1 MGVVQVSNFGLIE
14 GGALFLSLLGTILY
28 SMLGYVLLRRPL
40 KQRQEKIVLLTALGL
55 LLYFAG
61 NFMALFP
68 RTLVFDTGFN
78 VNRLGWIITL
88 AGISISPALLIHAY
102 GAYYCETRDPEKT
115 IISRHAFEVAFTFL
129 HSIGFFFLVGFFLF
143 TNQENTLRTLD
154 LTSTSMHIFFEA
166 YATWLA
172 VAFLIVAVISLKMSG
187 MKHWERFRYYFYQ
200 NGILMIMVSLVTVIS
215 FWGLH
220 IVSAAPQTI
229 RLVFLLLAL
238 IHGMVLAYYRLQY
251 EFINIFVRPSLVY
264 FTLAGLIVLVY
275 QFGIK
280 NLTEMLTQ
288 YPVFNVEVIEL
299 FLLLALIFL
308 FQPARVHIQ
317 ARINALF
324 FQESRKF
331 QDSLHTISKQLKTST
346 NLDQLFPKISEQL
359 ADILDVNKVSIIR
372 PNTAEA
378 AGFAATNQ
386 FLSTSPEP
394 LLTYNMTSSEVAEEF
409 AEASYELIVAIREEK
424 ESILGLMAVSSKQ
437 LYRTFSNQ
445 DIHLI
450 TTVANQLAIY
460 IKNATLIE
468 ERVNLERV
476 MLNQDNLSS
485 LGQISANITHDIKNP
500 LSAINT
506 LVQVMQEE
514 MPTGESLKSSLVT
527 IETELE
533 YLNLILSEIVKYSE
547 PESGHQQVVSVDEV
561 LHGVQVLLHTE
572 ARLNGVTLVLHT
584 KPGFYVF
591 GTPQGVKKIFFNLI
605 FNAMQACEKKGGV
618 VEIETSEK
626 DDMVEVSIV
635 DSGPGLP
642 QTNPDDLFEPYYT
655 TKPDGVGLGL
665 TIVKENLINM
675 NGSISASNQ
684 PEGGAKFTIT
694 MPRAEINNEYE

>member
-1 MGVVQVSNFGLIE
+1 MNMGVVQVSSFGLIE
-14 GGALFLSLLGTILY
+14 SGALLISLLGTILY
-28 SMLGYVLLRRPL
+28 TMLGYIMLRRPL
-40 KQRQEKIVLLTALGL
+40 KQRQEQIVFLTTLGL

-78 VNRLGWIITL
+78 VNRIGWIITL
-88 AGISISPALLIHAY
+88 AGISITPALLIHAY
-102 GAYYCETRDPEKT
+102 GAYYCETRDPEKV
-115 IISRHAFEVAFTFL
+115 IVSKSAFEVIFTSL
-129 HSIGFFFLVGFFLF
+129 HSIGFLFLIGFFLF
-143 TNQENTLRTLD
+143 VNQENSLRTLK
-154 LTSTSMHIFFEA
+154 LSSYRMHIFFES
-166 YATWLA
+166 YAVWLA
-172 VAFLIVAVISLKMSG
+172 VAFLIVAIISLKMSAMG
-187 MKHWERFRYYFYQ
+187 HWVRFRYYFYQ
-200 NGILMIMVSLVTVIS
+200 NGILMILTSLITMIS

-220 IVSAAPQTI
+220 IVSAAPQAI

-238 IHGMVLAYYRLQY
+238 IHGMMLAYYRLQY

-275 QFGIK
+275 RFGIK
-280 NLTEMLTQ
+280 NLTELLSQ
-288 YPVFNVEVIEL
+288 YPVLNVEVIEL
-299 FLLLALIFL
+299 FLLLILIFL

-324 FQESRKF
+324 FKESRKF

-346 NLDQLFPKISEQL
+346 NLDHLFSRISNQLVDAL
-359 ADILDVNKVSIIR
+359 GVNQVYIII
-372 PNTAEA
+372 PNTPEA
-378 AGFAATNQ
+378 AAFAATNQ
-386 FLSTSPEP
+386 FFNSSSEP

-409 AEASYELIVAIREEK
+409 AAASYELIVAIREDK
-424 ESILGLMAVSSKQ
+424 DVVLGLLAVTSKQ
-437 LYRTFSNQ
+437 LYKTFSNQ
-445 DIHLI
+445 EIHLV

-460 IKNATLIE
+460 IKNANLIE
-468 ERVNLERV
+468 ELVNMERM

-514 MPTGESLKSSLVT
+514 MPTGEALKSSLVT
-527 IETELE
+527 IENELE

-572 ARLNGVTLVLHT
+572 ARLHGVKLVLHT

-605 FNAMQACEKKGGV
+605 FNAMQACEKMGGIV
-618 VEIETSEK
+618 DVETSQEAGFVLVK
-626 DDMVEVSIV
+626 IN

-642 QTNPDDLFEPYYT
+642 ETVPDDIFEPYVT

-665 TIVKENLINM
+665 TIVKENLRNM
-675 NGSISASNQ
+675 HGSIKATNR
-684 PEGGAKFTIT
+684 PEGGAQFTVR
-694 MPRAEINNEYE
+694 MPKAEKG

>member
-1 MGVVQVSNFGLIE
+1 MNIDVVQVSSFGLIE
-14 GGALFLSLLGTILY
+14 GGALLISLLGTILY
-28 SMLGYVLLRRPL
+28 TMLGYVMLRRPL

-88 AGISISPALLIHAY
+88 AGISVTPALLIHAY
-102 GAYYCETRDPEKT
+102 GTYYCVTRDPEKT
-115 IISRHAFEVAFTFL
+115 IVSRSAFEVAFTFL
-129 HSIGFFFLVGFFLF
+129 HSIGFLFLIGFFVF
-143 TNQENTLRTLD
+143 TNQENTLRTLK
-154 LTSTSMHIFFEA
+154 LSSTRMLIFFES
-166 YATWLA
+166 YAIWLA
-172 VAFLIVAVISLKMSG
+172 VAFFIVALISLKMSA
-187 MKHWERFRYYFYQ
+187 MKHWVRFRFYFYQ
-200 NGILMIMVSLVTVIS
+200 NGILMILISLITMIS

-220 IVSAAPQTI
+220 IVSAAPQVI

-238 IHGMVLAYYRLQY
+238 IHGMMLSYYRLQY

-280 NLTEMLTQ
+280 NLTEFLSQ
-288 YPVFNVEVIEL
+288 YPVVNVEVIEL
-299 FLLLALIFL
+299 LLLLILIFL

-331 QDSLHTISKQLKTST
+331 QDSMHTISKQLKTST
-346 NLDQLFPKISEQL
+346 NLDHLFPRISDQL
-359 ADILDVNKVSIIR
+359 VDALGVNQVSIIM
-372 PNTAEA
+372 PNTPEA
-378 AGFAATNQ
+378 AAFVATNQ
-386 FLSTSPEP
+386 FLRSSSEP

-409 AEASYELIVAIREEK
+409 AAASYELIVAIREEK
-424 ESILGLMAVSSKQ
+424 EVVLGLLAVTSKQ
-437 LYRTFSNQ
+437 LYKTFSNQ
-445 DIHLI
+445 DIHLV

-460 IKNATLIE
+460 IKNANLIE
-468 ERVNLERV
+468 EQVNMERM

-514 MPTGESLKSSLVT
+514 MPKGDALKSSLVT
-527 IETELE
+527 IENELE

-547 PESGHQQVVSVDEV
+547 PESGHQQIVSVDEV

-572 ARLNGVTLVLHT
+572 ARLHGVTLVLHT
-584 KPGFYVF
+584 KPGFYVL

-605 FNAMQACEKKGGV
+605 FNAIQACQKKGGV
-618 VEIETSEK
+618 VDIETSEEAGDVVVK
-626 DDMVEVSIV
+626 IN

-642 QTNPDDLFEPYYT
+642 ESESDDIFEPYVT

-665 TIVKENLINM
+665 TIVKETLRNM
-675 NGSISASNQ
+675 HGSIEATNRT
-684 PEGGAKFTIT
+684 EGGAQFTVR
-694 MPRAEINNEYE
+694 MPKAVKG